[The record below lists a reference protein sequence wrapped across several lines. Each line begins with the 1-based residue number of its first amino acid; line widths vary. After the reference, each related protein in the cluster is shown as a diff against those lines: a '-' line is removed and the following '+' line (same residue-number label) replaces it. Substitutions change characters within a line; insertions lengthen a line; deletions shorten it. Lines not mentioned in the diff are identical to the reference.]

1 MKILQLGKF
10 YPIFGGVEKVM
21 WNLTKGISERKVDC
35 DMLCAVFR
43 DNVDRV
49 ACGAGGR
56 WVEQLI
62 EFNDHGQCIC
72 TPANHKVAS
81 TMISPAMIFWLRSHC
96 REYDIIHI
104 HHPDPMACVALFF
117 SGYKG
122 KVVLHWHSDI
132 LRQKTLMKFYSPLQN
147 WLVKRADVILGT
159 SPVYVQKSPYLQEA
173 QDKISVL
180 PIGIEDKLRQV
191 SSERTDGRKV
201 VFSLGRLV
209 PYKGFEYLIDAAKY
223 LPDNYEI
230 RIGGSGPLRTE
241 LENRIEEAGLG
252 RKVKLIGQIPED
264 RLPDAFSSCDVYVMS
279 SRMKTEAFGIVQV
292 EAMSCGKPVVATHI
306 PDSGVDW
313 VNEDGVSGINV
324 PVEDSR
330 AIAEAIMEICE
341 DEGKYR
347 QYCLQARERFE
358 SMFTMDKMIDGALSV
373 YEKLLAK

>member
-21 WNLTKGISERKVDC
+21 WNLTKGISGRKVYC
-35 DMLCAVFR
+35 DMLCAELR

-49 ACGAGGR
+49 ACGANGK
-56 WVEQLI
+56 WIAQTI
-62 EFNDHGQCIC
+62 DFNEYGQCLC
-72 TPANHKVAS
+72 TPATRKVAS

-132 LRQKTLMKFYSPLQN
+132 IRQKTLMKFYSPLQN

-159 SPVYVQKSPYLQEA
+159 SPVYVQKSPCLQEV

-191 SSERTDGRKV
+191 SSERKDGRKV

-252 RKVKLIGQIPED
+252 RKVKLVGQIPED
-264 RLPDAFSSCDVYVMS
+264 SLPEEFNSCDVFVMS
-279 SRMKTEAFGIVQV
+279 SSMKTEAFGIVQV

-324 PVEDSR
+324 PVEDSEAIAR
-330 AIAEAIMEICE
+330 AILEICE
-341 DEGKYR
+341 DEERYR
-347 QYCLQARERFE
+347 QYCLQARQRFE
-358 SMFTMDKMIDGALSV
+358 QMFTIDKMIDGALSV
-373 YEKLLAK
+373 YEKVLAK

>member
-21 WNLTKGISERKVDC
+21 WNLTKGISGRKVYC
-35 DMLCAVFR
+35 DMLCAELR

-49 ACGAGGR
+49 ACGANGK
-56 WVEQLI
+56 WIAQTI
-62 EFNDHGQCIC
+62 DFNEYGQCLC
-72 TPANHKVAS
+72 TPATRKVAS

-159 SPVYVQKSPYLQEA
+159 SPVYVQKSPYLQEV

-191 SSERTDGRKV
+191 SSERKEGRKV

-209 PYKGFEYLIDAAKY
+209 PYKGFVYLIDAAKY
-223 LPDNYEI
+223 LPENYEI

-252 RKVKLIGQIPED
+252 RKVKLVGQIPED
-264 RLPDAFSSCDVYVMS
+264 SLPEEFNSCDVFVMS
-279 SRMKTEAFGIVQV
+279 SSMKTEAFGIVQV

-324 PVEDSR
+324 SVGDPK
-330 AIAEAIMEICE
+330 AIAEAILEICG
-341 DEGKYR
+341 DEARYR
-347 QYCLQARERFE
+347 QYCLQARQRFE
-358 SMFTMDKMIDGALSV
+358 EMFTMDKMIDGTLSV
-373 YEKLLAK
+373 YEKLLAR